1 MMNETPKQLGY
12 YFPAEWT
19 THEATWL
26 TWPYQEDSFPG
37 VLEQIYS
44 SYCRFI
50 SYISRCE
57 KVRLLVPSQQ
67 EKRRAEEMIK
77 LVGANLSMVEFYVYP
92 TNDVWCRDHGPAF
105 LVHRHNATSK
115 VIVDWEFNAWGGK
128 YPSNL
133 DNGVP
138 AFVAAQLGLQ
148 VFRPGIVMEGGSVDF
163 NGAGTLLTTEAC
175 LLNPNRNP
183 HLSQAKIEEYLCEYY
198 GVDQILWLEDGIVG
212 DDTDGHVDDICR
224 FVNKST
230 VIAAVEYKESDEN
243 YVPLQKNLKRLK
255 TFRFIDG
262 RQPDVIELPMPKPV
276 EYRGQRLPASYANF
290 YICNSGVMVPVFRCK
305 EDGVALKIIEQA
317 FPDRTIYDVDCSLIV
332 TGLGTLHCLSQQEP
346 LVGVEK

>member
-12 YFPAEWT
+12 SFPAEWT
-19 THEATWL
+19 PHEATWL
-26 TWPYQEDSFPG
+26 TWPYHEDSFPG
-37 VLEQIYS
+37 VLEEVYP

-50 SYISRCE
+50 SYISRGE
-57 KVRLLVPSQQ
+57 KVRILVPTEQ
-67 EKRRAEEMIK
+67 EAIRARERIQ
-77 LVGANLSMVEFYVYP
+77 LAGANLSVIEFFVYP

-105 LVHRHNATSK
+105 LLHRTGKMPK

-128 YPSNL
+128 YPSQL

-138 AFVAAQLGLQ
+138 SFIAQQLGLQ
-148 VFRPGIVMEGGSVDF
+148 TFRPGIVMEGGSVEF

-183 HLSQAKIEEYLCEYY
+183 HLSQAQIEEYLREYY
-198 GVDQILWLEDGIVG
+198 GVEQILWLADGIVG

-224 FVNKST
+224 FVSHDT
-230 VIAAVEYKESDEN
+230 VITAVEYHAGDAN
-243 YVPLQKNLKRLK
+243 YAPLQDNLKRLK
-255 TFRFIDG
+255 TFRLLDG
-262 RQPDVIELPMPKPV
+262 GQPHIIELPMPKPV
-276 EYRGQRLPASYANF
+276 VYRGDRLPASYANF

-305 EDGVALKIIEQA
+305 EDNLALKIIEQA
-317 FPDRTIYDVDCSLIV
+317 FPGRTIYDVDCSRIV

-346 LVGVEK
+346 LSNVG